1 MIPRIAVRPLDKL
14 CDGYHD
20 RYLVQKSAQRRFIMG
35 IAVRDIV
42 AFSEAR
48 SNFSRLV
55 EEVRQGAEKIITKNG
70 EPAVAL
76 IDAKRL
82 DYYHQLDRDRG
93 HLMLIDE
100 VEKGL
105 ADIVAGRTSDA
116 IEDLAERRARS
127 KEKMAAL
134 GLKS

>member
-1 MIPRIAVRPLDKL
+1 
-14 CDGYHD
+14 
-20 RYLVQKSAQRRFIMG
+20 MG

-48 SNFSRLV
+48 TNLSRLV
-55 EEVRQGAEKIITKNG
+55 DEVCQGAEKIITRNG
-70 EPAVAL
+70 EPAAAL

-82 DYYHQLDRDRG
+82 DYYHQLERDRG

-105 ADIVAGRTSDA
+105 SDIVAGRTEDA
-116 IEDLAERRARS
+116 IKDLAERRARS
-127 KEKMAAL
+127 KAKMAAL
-134 GLKS
+134 GLTP

>member
-1 MIPRIAVRPLDKL
+1 
-14 CDGYHD
+14 
-20 RYLVQKSAQRRFIMG
+20 MG

-48 SNFSRLV
+48 THLSRLV
-55 EEVRQGAEKIITKNG
+55 EEVQQGREKIITKNG
-70 EPAVAL
+70 EPAVAM

-82 DYYHQLDRDRG
+82 DYYHQLERDRG

-105 ADIVAGRTSDA
+105 ADIAAGRTGDA
-116 IEDLAERRARS
+116 LEDLAERRARS
-127 KEKMAAL
+127 KAKMAAM
-134 GLKS
+134 GIKS

>member
-1 MIPRIAVRPLDKL
+1 
-14 CDGYHD
+14 
-20 RYLVQKSAQRRFIMG
+20 MG

-48 SNFSRLV
+48 NNLSRLLD
-55 EEVRQGAEKIITKNG
+55 EVCQGAEKIITRNG
-70 EPAVAL
+70 EPAAAL

-82 DYYHQLDRDRG
+82 DYYHQLERDRG

-105 ADIVAGRTSDA
+105 TDIVVGRTGDA
-116 IEDLAERRARS
+116 IQDLAERRARS
-127 KEKMAAL
+127 KAKMAAL
-134 GLKS
+134 GLTP